1 MEDKQYKVRILPL
14 FEEDLNDAVDYI
26 SQTLKNPNAALRPID
41 SVQNAIEKRAWQA
54 ESFEPFRSTKERR
67 YSYYRIY
74 VKNYIIFYVVMD
86 DIMEVRRMLYN
97 RKNYEGTL

>member
-26 SQTLKNPNAALRPID
+26 SQTLKNPNAALRLID

-54 ESFEPFRSTKERR
+54 ESFEPFRST
-67 YSYYRIY
+67 
-74 VKNYIIFYVVMD
+74 
-86 DIMEVRRMLYN
+86 IMEVRRLLYN